1 MRIQLS
7 EHFTYKKLLRFVLPS
22 IIMMIFTSIYGIV
35 DGIFVSNYVGKT
47 PFAAVNFIMP
57 VLMIL
62 GGVGFMI
69 GTGGSA
75 LVSQTMGEGD
85 KKRANSYFSMLIY
98 ATLILGVILAA
109 LGIAFIRP
117 ITVLLGAKDEMVE
130 YCVSYAR
137 IILFTIPAFMLQNVF
152 QSFFVTAEKPK
163 LGLAVTIAAGVT
175 NMVLDYLF
183 IAVLNL
189 GVEGAAAATAI
200 SQVVGAI
207 LPLFYFFAP
216 NSSLLRLSR
225 AKFDGKALLK
235 TCTNGSSELVT
246 NISLSL
252 VNMLYNIQLLRLIG
266 EDGVSAYGV
275 IMYVNLVFLS
285 IFIGHS
291 IGCAP
296 IVGYHYGAG
305 NREELKGLFRKSLV
319 IISIAG
325 ISMIVISELL
335 AVPLATVFVG
345 YDAELLALTC
355 HGFRLYAISF
365 AICGFNI
372 FGSAFFTA
380 LGNGI
385 ISAAISFLRTLLFQ
399 ISAVLLLPL
408 VLDADGIWL
417 AIVAA
422 EAAALV
428 VTAIFTI
435 KERKRYGYL

>member
-7 EHFTYKKLLRFVLPS
+7 EHFTYKKLLQFVLPS

-35 DGIFVSNYVGKT
+35 DGIFVSNYIGKT

-62 GGVGFMI
+62 GGIGFMI

-75 LVSQTMGEGD
+75 LVSQTMGEGNN
-85 KKRANSYFSMLIY
+85 KRANAYFSMLVY
-98 ATLILGVILAA
+98 VTLILGVALAA
-109 LGIAFIRP
+109 LGLVFIRP
-117 ITVLLGAKDEMVE
+117 ITILLGAKEEMVE

-137 IILFTIPAFMLQNVF
+137 IILLAIPAFMLQNVF

-163 LGLAVTIAAGVT
+163 LGLAVTVAAGVT

-200 SQVVGAI
+200 SQLIGAVI
-207 LPLFYFFAP
+207 PLFYFLAP

-246 NISLSL
+246 NISTSL
-252 VNMLYNIQLLRLIG
+252 VNMLYNVQLMRLIG

-305 NREELKGLFRKSLV
+305 NRAELKGLFRKSLV
-319 IISIAG
+319 IISVAG
-325 ISMIVISELL
+325 IFMLVISELL

-345 YDAELLALTC
+345 YDAELLVLTC
-355 HGFRLYAISF
+355 RGFRLYAISF

-372 FGSAFFTA
+372 FSSAFFTA
-380 LGNGI
+380 LGNGV

-408 VLDADGIWL
+408 ALDADGIWL

-428 VTAIFTI
+428 VTVIFTV